1 MHNHPTPKFSII
13 TVTYNAEAVLEDT
26 IQSVISQTYHH
37 VEYILVDGAS
47 KDGTLSI
54 IDRYRDRI
62 TRIVSEPDKGLYDA
76 MNKGIRLATG
86 DYLCF
91 LNAGDSFHEDDTLQQ
106 MVRSISGNELP
117 DVLYGETELVD
128 KEGHFIRMRRLAA
141 PEVLTWRSFKQGMLV
156 CHQAFFAKASL
167 VEPYDL
173 QYRFSADFDWC
184 IRVMKK
190 ARTLHN
196 THLTLTI
203 RRQRQM
209 CIRDRHPGDEEGT
222 DLAQYPSHPHRLSGR
237 GNDHPEP
244 ASIPARTLPH
254 HGAALRTDEYRSP
267 SCLVRIT
274 GRDKEIAQI
283 SRTNILCSRKTY
295 TLRESPLYPVLYSIG
310 VSTQN
315 IPMFSPKTS
324 GCNGTKHPHVLG

>member
-117 DVLYGETELVD
+117 DVLCLPGEASSRACWSA
-128 KEGHFIRMRRLAA
+128 IR
-141 PEVLTWRSFKQGMLV
+141 P
-156 CHQAFFAKASL
+156 SL
-167 VEPYDL
+167 P
-173 QYRFSADFDWC
+173 
-184 IRVMKK
+184 K
-190 ARTLHN
+190 
-196 THLTLTI
+196 
-203 RRQRQM
+203 
-209 CIRDRHPGDEEGT
+209 
-222 DLAQYPSHPHRLSGR
+222 
-237 GNDHPEP
+237 
-244 ASIPARTLPH
+244 LP
-254 HGAALRTDEYRSP
+254 L
-267 SCLVRIT
+267 
-274 GRDKEIAQI
+274 
-283 SRTNILCSRKTY
+283 
-295 TLRESPLYPVLYSIG
+295 
-310 VSTQN
+310 
-315 IPMFSPKTS
+315 
-324 GCNGTKHPHVLG
+324 